1 MLPSLR
7 PLIAESMR
15 ELALSDYS
23 VQDWQISIRGART
36 LEWCDANDPDNA
48 PDPCESEMLDQI
60 EAIVTGSKTKLAA
73 DIREILGL

>member
-15 ELALSDYS
+15 DLAMSDHG
-23 VQDWQISIRGART
+23 VQEWQSAIRGART

-48 PDPCESEMLDQI
+48 PDPSEVEMLDQI
-60 EAIVTGSKTKLAA
+60 EAIVTDSKTKIAA
-73 DIREILGL
+73 QIREVLGL